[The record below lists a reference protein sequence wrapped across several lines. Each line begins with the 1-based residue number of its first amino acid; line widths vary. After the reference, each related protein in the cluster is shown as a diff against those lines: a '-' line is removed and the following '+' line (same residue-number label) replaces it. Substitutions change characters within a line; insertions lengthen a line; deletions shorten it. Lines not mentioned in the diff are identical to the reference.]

1 MVEFWED
8 CDEDDD
14 VHDGIHSSFLYSSLY
29 PHILHGDAHDVR
41 SIRSWRSQTAVLAVL
56 LLENLHK
63 VLHHPLIKIFTS
75 QVCVTIG
82 GHHLKNTVV
91 DGQQGNIEGA
101 ASQVVDQDVLLLEG
115 GLT

>member
-1 MVEFWED
+1 MEVAD
-8 CDEDDD
+8 C
-14 VHDGIHSSFLYSSLY
+14 GPCRASF
-29 PHILHGDAHDVR
+29 GKF
-41 SIRSWRSQTAVLAVL
+41 
-56 LLENLHK
+56 HK

-101 ASQVVDQDVLLLEG
+101 ASQVVDQDVLLLKG

>member
-1 MVEFWED
+1 MVMPTMSE
-8 CDEDDD
+8 
-14 VHDGIHSSFLYSSLY
+14 VSAHGGRRLRSL
-29 PHILHGDAHDVR
+29 PCFF
-41 SIRSWRSQTAVLAVL
+41 
-56 LLENLHK
+56 LENLHK